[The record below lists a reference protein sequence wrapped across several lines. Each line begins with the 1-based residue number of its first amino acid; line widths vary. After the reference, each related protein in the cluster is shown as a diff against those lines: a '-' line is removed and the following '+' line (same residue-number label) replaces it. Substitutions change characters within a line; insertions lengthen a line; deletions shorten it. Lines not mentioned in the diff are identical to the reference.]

1 MKKRIL
7 ITGVNGFI
15 GSALRRFIR
24 DRNLNFDVFGIDLV
38 KPAQADKQIF
48 VCDLNNHRKLRRILS
63 KIRPEYIFH
72 LTGGRISGKKKLL
85 QSNLSISQLL
95 FETIK
100 KIPNFRPRIIIPS
113 TAAEYGNAGRRGKF
127 ITENANQRPISWYG
141 FVKSMQTGL
150 SLTYAEQG
158 FDVVVGRIFNISG
171 FGTPPTLVIGKFAY
185 EISRMEKDPRK
196 KVIYTKNLAVS
207 RDFLDIQDV
216 CGALLA
222 IAKDGRSGEIYN
234 ICSARA
240 YTIKDLLQKLLS
252 YSGVRGVRIKEY
264 KNGDGEVRDAIGS
277 NVKIKG
283 ATRWRPQ
290 VTVEQSL
297 LDTLNYYRVYKR

>member
-15 GSALRRFIR
+15 GGALRRFIR
-24 DRNLNFDVFGIDLV
+24 DRNLNFEVFGIDLL
-38 KPAQADKQIF
+38 KPAQADQQIF
-48 VCDLNNHRKLRRILS
+48 VCDLNNHRKLQRILS

-72 LTGGRISGKKKLL
+72 LTGGRIVGKKKLL
-85 QSNLSISQLL
+85 QSNLLISQVL

-100 KIPNFRPRIIIPS
+100 KVPNFWPRIIIPS
-113 TAAEYGNAGRRGKF
+113 TAAEYGNAGWRGKF

-150 SLTYAEQG
+150 SLTYAQQG

-185 EISRMEKDPRK
+185 EISCIEKERKK
-196 KVIYTKNLAVS
+196 KVIYTKDLAVR

-216 CGALLA
+216 CSALLA
-222 IAKDGRSGEIYN
+222 IAKDGQSGEIYN
-234 ICSARA
+234 ICSSKA
-240 YTIKDLLQKLLS
+240 YSIKDLLQKLLS

-277 NVKIKG
+277 NLKIKG

-290 VTVEQSL
+290 VPIEQSL
-297 LDTLNYYRVYKR
+297 LDTLNFYRVYKR